1 MIDIATL
8 SPWLWIAAPL
18 AIVFAYTI
26 FGISGFGSTI
36 IAVPILAH
44 WLPVTYL
51 VPLMVLLDMSAAI
64 LIGSKSREHVSRE
77 EIKRLVP
84 VMFVGF
90 VLGVTLLVKVD
101 PDTLR
106 VALGL
111 FAVAVGVHGI
121 VNPVLHSTISKWW
134 SIPAGL
140 VGGSIATV
148 FGAGGPIYATYLG
161 GRLHDKNQVR
171 STVSTLISISAFS
184 RAVLYAI
191 GGLLLHWTIFAGM
204 AVLAPFVWLGLK
216 AGSRIH
222 TGLTQA
228 QMRRVV
234 GLLLVGTGGSLL
246 LHVFA

>member
-1 MIDIATL
+1 MIDVANL
-8 SPWLWIAAPL
+8 SPWLWIAAPI
-18 AIVFAYTI
+18 AILFAYTI
-26 FGISGFGSTI
+26 FGISGFGSTV

-64 LIGSKSREHVSRE
+64 LIGSKNREHVNKE

-106 VALGL
+106 VALGV

-121 VNPVLHSTISKWW
+121 VNPVLHSKISKWW

-148 FGAGGPIYATYLG
+148 FGAGGPIYATYLS
-161 GRLHDKNQVR
+161 GRLHDKNEVR
-171 STVSTLISISAFS
+171 STISTLISISAFS
-184 RAVLYAI
+184 RAVLYAV

-216 AGSRIH
+216 GGSRIH
-222 TGLTQA
+222 TGLTQT

-234 GLLLVGTGGSLL
+234 GALLVAIGGSLL
-246 LHVFA
+246 VHVFT

>member
-1 MIDIATL
+1 MIDVANL
-8 SPWLWIAAPL
+8 SPWLWIAAPIT
-18 AIVFAYTI
+18 IVFAYTI

-44 WLPVTYL
+44 WLPVTFL
-51 VPLMVLLDMSAAI
+51 VPLMVLLDMSAAV
-64 LIGSKSREHVSRE
+64 LIGTKGREHVSRI

-84 VMFVGF
+84 PMLVGF
-90 VLGVTLLVKVD
+90 LIGVTLLVKVD
-101 PDTLR
+101 ADYLR
-106 VALGL
+106 VALGI
-111 FAVAVGVHGI
+111 FAILVGLHGI

-134 SIPAGL
+134 SVPAGL

-161 GRLHDKNQVR
+161 GRLHDKHEIR
-171 STVSTLISISAFS
+171 ATVSTLISISAFS

-204 AVLAPFVWLGLK
+204 AVLAPFVWLGLRFG
-216 AGSRIH
+216 ARIH
-222 TGLTQA
+222 TGLTQV

-234 GLLLVGTGGSLL
+234 GVLLVCTGASLFV
-246 LHVFA
+246 HVFG